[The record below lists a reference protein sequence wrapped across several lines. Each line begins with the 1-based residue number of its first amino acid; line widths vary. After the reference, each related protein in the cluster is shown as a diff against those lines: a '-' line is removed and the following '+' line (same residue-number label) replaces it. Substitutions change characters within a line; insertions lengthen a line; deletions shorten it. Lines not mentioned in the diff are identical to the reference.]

1 MYVALETPSR
11 SPPLHGKYHLIFPF
25 WLSAT
30 VPYSISQVCG
40 GLDDCPGT
48 ETLDGGED
56 EEGCEGV

>member
-1 MYVALETPSR
+1 MCGFPTSCLEIQLLALVG
-11 SPPLHGKYHLIFPF
+11 LDVM
-25 WLSAT
+25 